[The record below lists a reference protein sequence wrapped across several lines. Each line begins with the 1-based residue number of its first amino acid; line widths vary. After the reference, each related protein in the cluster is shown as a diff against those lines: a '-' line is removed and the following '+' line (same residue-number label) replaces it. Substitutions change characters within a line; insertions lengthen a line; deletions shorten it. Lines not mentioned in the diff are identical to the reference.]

1 MGTGML
7 RPALAC
13 CKLYISE
20 ARNAPALRAI
30 ERAAAPAAVLV
41 NAFADDAYNRVGY
54 TLVSRLSGGPPPPL
68 HRAAFG
74 VVAAALEAV
83 DLGSHAGAHP
93 RLGVVDHVVFHPL
106 AGARLDDV
114 AALARA
120 VATDIGDKLQ
130 VPTYLYGA
138 AHGEG
143 RTLASIRRQLG
154 YFTPTSPDNQ
164 WQGASDA
171 SSLPVAPD
179 AGPGTPSR
187 SKGVVVVG
195 ATAWVD
201 NYNVPLHTSD
211 VEAAK
216 RIARAVSERGGGLRS
231 VQAMGL
237 AHGEG
242 VTEVAATCT
251 TRRGWEQSRCRRKCG
266 SSPLRRGSPSGK
278 GTSPTSHRRRSSRCI
293 CNQLKL
299 RLPNTDILTLA
310 SAPCMNR

>member
-1 MGTGML
+1 MGGHGARIR

-13 CKLYISE
+13 CKIYISE
-20 ARNAPALRAI
+20 ARNAAALGAI
-30 ERAAAPAAVLV
+30 ERAAAALHPAAVLV

-54 TLVSRLSGGPPPPL
+54 TLVSRLSGDSAAPPPL
-68 HRAAFG
+68 HRAALG
-74 VVAAALEAV
+74 VVAAALEAI
-83 DLGSHAGAHP
+83 DFGSHAGAHP
-93 RLGVVDHVVFHPL
+93 RLGVVDHIAFHPL
-106 AGARLDDV
+106 AGAHLDDV

-130 VPTYLYGA
+130 VPTFLYGA

-154 YFTPTSPDNQ
+154 YFTPNSPGNQ
-164 WQGASDA
+164 WQGALDA
-171 SSLPVAPD
+171 WSLSNVAPD

-195 ATAWVD
+195 ATAWVA
-201 NYNVPLHTSD
+201 NYNVPLHTSH

-237 AHGEG
+237 AHREG
-242 VTEVAATCT
+242 VTEVACNLLAPT
-251 TRRGWEQSRCRRKCG
+251 TVGAQQVQERVRQLAAVQGASRRGR
-266 SSPLRRGSPSGK
+266 LL
-278 GTSPTSHRRRSSRCI
+278 HRLFTGQDHRYVHAIS
-293 CNQLKL
+293 
-299 RLPNTDILTLA
+299 
-310 SAPCMNR
+310 